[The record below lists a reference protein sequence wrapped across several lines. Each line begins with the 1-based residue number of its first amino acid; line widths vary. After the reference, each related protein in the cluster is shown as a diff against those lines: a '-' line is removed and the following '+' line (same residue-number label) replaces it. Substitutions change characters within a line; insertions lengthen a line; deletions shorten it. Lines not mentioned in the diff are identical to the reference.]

1 MGSDPNF
8 GPILDTASRS
18 NLNTIHENRRGY
30 MKSIQELEDR
40 LSRPSQQ
47 LVEEIT
53 KMDGDILILGVGG
66 KMGPSLAKL
75 AQRAINQ
82 AGTSKKVIG
91 VSRFSN
97 GNLQKELENEGI
109 TTITADL
116 LNELDLNKL
125 PKVQNVIYMAGNKF
139 GTSNNE
145 SFTWAMNAY
154 LPGKVAET
162 FSDSNIVAFSTGN
175 VYPLTSV
182 NRGGS
187 TETSL
192 TNPVGEYAQS
202 CLGRER
208 IFEHFSKTNNTP
220 TLIFRLNYAID
231 LRYGVLMDIAE
242 SVNQQ
247 KPINLSMGNANVI
260 WQGDANDWA
269 IRSLNYC
276 TSPAKILNVTGPEIL
291 SVRYAAEEFGK
302 YFNKVP
308 VFMNEESD
316 RSLLSNAAQAFKMYG
331 YPSVTLAEMIEWT
344 ADWVKRGGVTHN
356 KPSKF
361 QEREGAF

>member
-1 MGSDPNF
+1 
-8 GPILDTASRS
+8 
-18 NLNTIHENRRGY
+18 
-30 MKSIQELEDR
+30 MKSIHELEHR
-40 LSRPSQQ
+40 LSRPSEQ
-47 LVEEIT
+47 LVGEIT
-53 KMDGDILILGVGG
+53 KMEGDILILGVGG

-82 AGTSKKVIG
+82 AGITKKVIG
-91 VSRFSN
+91 VSRFSK
-97 GNLQKELENEGI
+97 GSLQQELEQDGI
-109 TTITADL
+109 QTIAADL
-116 LNELDLNKL
+116 LNENDLNKL
-125 PKVQNVIYMAGNKF
+125 PKLQNVIYMAGNKF
-139 GTSNNE
+139 GTSGNE

-162 FSDSNIVAFSTGN
+162 FKDSKIVAFSTGN

-182 NRGGS
+182 NSGGS
-187 TETSL
+187 IESSQ
-192 TNPVGEYAQS
+192 TNPIGEYAQS

-242 SVNQQ
+242 SVYRQ
-247 KPINLSMGNANVI
+247 KPISLSMGNANVI

-276 TSPAKILNVTGPEIL
+276 SSPAKILNVTGPETL

-302 YFNKVP
+302 QFNKVP
-308 VFMNEESD
+308 IFINEESD
-316 RSLLSNAAQAFKMYG
+316 QSLLSNAAQAFKMFG
-331 YPSVTLAEMIEWT
+331 YPSVTLAEMIDWT
-344 ADWVKRGGVTHN
+344 ANWVKQGGETLN